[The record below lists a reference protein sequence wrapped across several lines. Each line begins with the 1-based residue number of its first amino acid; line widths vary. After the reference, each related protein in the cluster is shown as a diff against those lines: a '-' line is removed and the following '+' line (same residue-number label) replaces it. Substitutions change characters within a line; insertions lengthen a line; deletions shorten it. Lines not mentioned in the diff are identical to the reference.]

1 MRIIKNIFSAIIF
14 ITLITLCIK
23 ISFADNYQ
31 TKNSFLSA
39 NQIEYHNEISLIS
52 AIGDVEIING
62 SDILKAD
69 KISYDMES
77 DKILATGN
85 VSLEDK
91 NNNIFF
97 SDKMELQGDL
107 KKACLLYTSDAAD
120 E

>member
-39 NQIEYHNEISLIS
+39 NQIEHHNEISLIS

-85 VSLEDK
+85 VSLEYFAHGSQHAIGLT
-91 NNNIFF
+91 IF
-97 SDKMELQGDL
+97 SI
-107 KKACLLYTSDAAD
+107 CSR
-120 E
+120 